1 MAVAA
6 QALDCHMQP
15 PEQLADIHEDDLV
28 LRAPPQHSCCWVATA
43 WKSVATFVD
52 WLFHSSGSVVGCA
65 ALRELYPGK
74 RLPNN
79 NQFPPGARI
88 LSFSNDDTGG
98 DGAGTVT
105 VGVRSNLWHIC
116 SKPATQITL
125 LRDVW
130 LWTVTL
136 KKQPNV

>member
-1 MAVAA
+1 
-6 QALDCHMQP
+6 MQPP

-28 LRAPPQHSCCWVATA
+28 LRAHLNTAAAGLQLRGNRLPPLLTGFFIHQAVSLDAQPW
-43 WKSVATFVD
+43 
-52 WLFHSSGSVVGCA
+52 
-65 ALRELYPGK
+65 LRELYPGK

-79 NQFPPGARI
+79 NEFPPGARI
-88 LSFSNDDTGG
+88 LSFSNDDTG
-98 DGAGTVT
+98 VM
-105 VGVRSNLWHIC
+105 VLEQLQWVCRWNLWHIC